1 MEDTIITA
9 TFVFE
14 KETKNTI
21 RFSEEPGTTAPIV
34 NTIYVQKWAVN
45 NLGNPDKIRV
55 TIEAVE

>member
-1 MEDTIITA
+1 MADTTMTA
-9 TFVFE
+9 TFVVE

-21 RFSEEPGTTAPIV
+21 RFSEEPADGPPIT
-34 NTIYVQKWAVN
+34 NTIYVQKWAIA